1 MLDNRVVTLMQR
13 LIDDGAA
20 STPKNATSM
29 RLHDDFRLG
38 RLKGKSLLLTE
49 RDRAEMAE
57 LLQARGFATHPVDLS
72 AMTRAERL
80 QSGSADEK
88 AGGGTIKNHR
98 ISIKA
103 LAGQALRICGRRLDL
118 PPRAHLDVDWQTL
131 TDIEHGCVMLVENYE
146 DFDRLHEHR
155 FDLPPGFD
163 EPLAVYRGDR
173 HESRQDNVL
182 AFLRSLD
189 LPTIAFVDIDPKG
202 LHIAQSCPRLHGI
215 VAPSADDLTSVLANP
230 KSARPD
236 LYTAQIVAL
245 ENFFATVSPA
255 SPTNLLWQHIARYR
269 SGAIQERWRADA
281 TSCVL
286 WIAAPRSDSAT
297 AS

>member
-57 LLQARGFATHPVDLS
+57 LLQARGFATHPVDLA

-103 LAGQALRICGRRLDL
+103 LAG
-118 PPRAHLDVDWQTL
+118 
-131 TDIEHGCVMLVENYE
+131 
-146 DFDRLHEHR
+146 
-155 FDLPPGFD
+155 
-163 EPLAVYRGDR
+163 
-173 HESRQDNVL
+173 
-182 AFLRSLD
+182 
-189 LPTIAFVDIDPKG
+189 
-202 LHIAQSCPRLHGI
+202 
-215 VAPSADDLTSVLANP
+215 
-230 KSARPD
+230 
-236 LYTAQIVAL
+236 
-245 ENFFATVSPA
+245 
-255 SPTNLLWQHIARYR
+255 
-269 SGAIQERWRADA
+269 
-281 TSCVL
+281 
-286 WIAAPRSDSAT
+286 
-297 AS
+297 